1 MITSE
6 KAIQVAKEDAEKH
19 QRGWDHDY
27 HEAVKINLHGE
38 PVWMISTSDIQY
50 NKDLP
55 WFIENLPNP
64 VYCYISMVSGACVA
78 IGNRR
83 NEICLDENKK
93 LYNIKGNP
101 LIINN

>member
-6 KAIQVAKEDAEKH
+6 KAIQVAKEYAEEH

-27 HEAVKINLHGE
+27 QEAVKVNLHGE
-38 PVWMISTSDIQY
+38 PVWMVSTSDIRY

-55 WFIENLPNP
+55 WFIEDLPNP
-64 VYCYISMVSGACVA
+64 VYYYISMVSGVCIA

-83 NEICLDENKK
+83 NEIYPVKNR
-93 LYNIKGNP
+93 NI
-101 LIINN
+101 